1 MLWGKIKLKTKYSN
15 VVYYCI
21 PGETMGEEVI
31 VTKNTRSKKLSMNSF
46 LTNGK
51 LHCESAKALYKTAV
65 LEIKQR

>member
-1 MLWGKIKLKTKYSN
+1 
-15 VVYYCI
+15 
-21 PGETMGEEVI
+21 MGEEVI

-65 LEIKQR
+65 LEIKQRQFMRLQMQLMVLG